1 MCMKCSIN
9 VHFSRLVVSDSLWPH
24 GLQHTRLPC
33 LLPTPGACS
42 NSCPSSWGC
51 LFLLLCTLEFLK
63 EEMMVIDDDH
73 WWWSVDDLF
82 SFPHLF
88 NTVLG
93 AMADAVGHIK
103 IKETLFL
110 SSGYLHT
117 SRRCCKR
124 RFQIQL
130 WRFFLYRTVHIIKK
144 NRRAVG
150 TLRVTE
156 NDFLVEGK
164 CNLNARWYSYLFCF

>member
-1 MCMKCSIN
+1 
-9 VHFSRLVVSDSLWPH
+9 
-24 GLQHTRLPC
+24 
-33 LLPTPGACS
+33 
-42 NSCPSSWGC
+42 
-51 LFLLLCTLEFLK
+51 
-63 EEMMVIDDDH
+63 MMVIDDDH

-130 WRFFLYRTVHIIKK
+130 WRFFLYWTVHIIKK
-144 NRRAVG
+144 NHRAVG

-156 NDFLVEGK
+156 NDFFVEGK
-164 CNLNARWYSYLFCF
+164 YNLNARWYSYLFLFLEGATLNIQICSIWRNIDLKSLWCFSVAWFHV